1 MLQIRSAICSTARS
15 LSHCIA
21 PAQNNCSLHRF
32 CTNTQLKTSPTKLAP
47 PTSNKKIPSLSTP
60 YQDSPQNI
68 ATRRTD
74 LVSRHI
80 STTTQSTAVNMSYG
94 KQPSEFSVRKIGQP
108 YTLDF
113 RAYIEKDG
121 QPISPFHDVPLYANE
136 QQTILNMVV
145 EIPRWTNAKLEVCQ
159 ISIHQHTPMIY
170 PLGTRCC
177 QRELTADHH
186 WP

>member
-1 MLQIRSAICSTARS
+1 MLQTQSSICSTAKS
-15 LSHCIA
+15 VSHCIA
-21 PAQNNCSLHRF
+21 PAQNFRSLHRF
-32 CTNTQLKTSPTKLAP
+32 CRNTQLKISPTKLAS
-47 PTSNKKIPSLSTP
+47 PTSNKKTPSLSTP

-80 STTTQSTAVNMSYG
+80 STKTQSTAVNMSYG
-94 KQPSEFSVRKIGQP
+94 KQPAEFSVRKIGQP

-145 EIPRWTNAKLEVCQ
+145 EIPRWTNAKLEV
-159 ISIHQHTPMIY
+159 
-170 PLGTRCC
+170 
-177 QRELTADHH
+177 RELSICMQT
-186 WP
+186 P

>member
-1 MLQIRSAICSTARS
+1 MLQTRSTVCLTARLRS
-15 LSHCIA
+15 TCIA
-21 PAQNNCSLHRF
+21 SAQNCRRLHRF
-32 CTNTQLKTSPTKLAP
+32 CRNTHLNTSPTTLAS
-47 PTSNKKIPSLSTP
+47 PTSNKKSSLSTP
-60 YQDSPQNI
+60 FQDSPQNI

-80 STTTQSTAVNMSYG
+80 STNTQSTAANMSYG

-108 YTLDF
+108 HTLDY

-145 EIPRWTNAKLEVCQ
+145 EIPRWTNAKLEV
-159 ISIHQHTPMIY
+159 
-170 PLGTRCC
+170 
-177 QRELTADHH
+177 
-186 WP
+186 